1 MGLFQNKRK
10 LGNRGEQI
18 ACDYLKRS
26 GYRILHRNYYTPAG
40 ELDIV
45 AQDDEYLVFV
55 EVKQRTESANQA
67 AYGRPA
73 LAVNRTKQRHIVD
86 SARHYLQ
93 KEDAFGQIRFD
104 VIEVLTSPTD
114 GGFVQAKIEHI
125 QNAFRAN

>member
-1 MGLFQNKRK
+1 MGLFKNKRQ
-10 LGNRGEQI
+10 LGKCGEQI
-18 ACDYLKRS
+18 ACDYLVRS

-45 AQDDEYLVFV
+45 AQDDTFLVFA
-55 EVKQRTESANQA
+55 EVKQRTESAAQA

-86 SARHYLQ
+86 SARYYLQ
-93 KEDAFGQIRFD
+93 KEEAFGQIRFD
-104 VIEVLTSPTD
+104 VIEVLTSPTE
-114 GGFVQAKIEHI
+114 GGFVGAKIEHI